1 MGVVDSSFDHPLK
14 LEEGAVGPLAGGLLQ
29 YGYQCGMLWGAALA
43 AGAQA
48 HQLLGSGTQAETA
61 AVQTTQKL
69 IQAFQARNKHIDCSE
84 LTEMNWRGSSKGDL
98 PAQVLKFFLRGG
110 PIVCFSM
117 TANFARVA
125 FDEINLTLS
134 ETHPDALPPPVSCA
148 SVLARKMGATDLHA
162 VMAAGF
168 AGGIGLSGSACG
180 ALGAA
185 IWIIGMNDS
194 RQRGGKPGLENPI
207 AQSAVDRFL
216 VATDYEFECVKIVGR
231 KFENVADHASY
242 LRQGGCA
249 HIITALAGSG

>member
-29 YGYQCGMLWGAALA
+29 YGYQCGILWGAALA

-48 HQLLGSGTQAETA
+48 YQLLGAGTQAETA

-98 PAQVLKFFLRGG
+98 PAQVLKFFLKGG

-134 ETHPDALPPPVSCA
+134 ETQPDALPPPVSCA
-148 SVLARKMGATDLHA
+148 SVLARKMGVSDLHA

-194 RQRGGKPGLENPI
+194 RQRGGKPGYENPI
-207 AQSAVDRFL
+207 AQSAVERFL
-216 VATDYEFECVKIVGR
+216 VSTDYEFECLKIVGR
-231 KFENVADHASY
+231 KFEHVADHASY
-242 LRQGGCA
+242 VRQGGCEN
-249 HIITALAGSG
+249 IISALAASG

>member
-14 LEEGAVGPLAGGLLQ
+14 LEEDAVGPLAGGLMQ

-48 HQLLGSGTQAETA
+48 YQLFGAGAQAETA

-69 IQAFQARNKHIDCSE
+69 IQAFQTRNKHIDCSE

-98 PAQVLKFFLRGG
+98 PAQVLKFFLKGG

-134 ETHPDALPPPVSCA
+134 ETQPDVLPPPVSCA
-148 SVLARKMGATDLHA
+148 SVLARKMGVSDLHA

-194 RQRGGKPGLENPI
+194 RERGGKPGYENPI
-207 AQSAVDRFL
+207 AQSAVERFL
-216 VATDYEFECVKIVGR
+216 VSTDYEFECANIVGR
-231 KFENVADHASY
+231 KFEHVTDHAIY
-242 LRQGGCA
+242 LRQGGCEN
-249 HIITALAGSG
+249 IISALAASG